1 MNYSTSNGFWTR
13 AVSWILLILFVA
25 LLFLLPQMIAS
36 LSLPEKAFV
45 ISFLAFLIV
54 YSRVFGGTFFALNV
68 LSMVERGED
77 IVGKVKR
84 EVTKNDLIKFLEEA
98 NLLFFVE
105 GLVAE
110 VNKVFSIYYDISL
123 VFVVWLVLVYI
134 GVPLPTA
141 AAVSVGAAIAV
152 LSLMLIGL
160 FMNIYLNTRFVKV
173 FAKEIEEFE
182 ELTKNLQLS
191 DFESGEEQK
200 EKTSNE
206 SEAENN

>member
-1 MNYSTSNGFWTR
+1 MNYSISNGFWTR
-13 AVSWILLILFVA
+13 AVSWILLILFLA

-84 EVTKNDLIKFLEEA
+84 EVPKNDLIKFLEEA

-123 VFVVWLVLVYI
+123 VFVV
-134 GVPLPTA
+134 
-141 AAVSVGAAIAV
+141 
-152 LSLMLIGL
+152 
-160 FMNIYLNTRFVKV
+160 
-173 FAKEIEEFE
+173 
-182 ELTKNLQLS
+182 
-191 DFESGEEQK
+191 
-200 EKTSNE
+200 
-206 SEAENN
+206 